1 MSVDGTVLMVV
12 LVLLGFA
19 LVMAVV
25 RLIRGP
31 GLPDRVVAMEFVATV
46 GTAMLAVLAI
56 TSENRAYIDV
66 MLLVA
71 LVSFLGTV
79 AIAASIERRIHR

>member
-1 MSVDGTVLMVV
+1 
-12 LVLLGFA
+12 
-19 LVMAVV
+19 
-25 RLIRGP
+25 
-31 GLPDRVVAMEFVATV
+31 MEFVATV

-56 TSENRAYIDV
+56 TSENQAYIDV